1 MIWLVATVDILDL
14 KENVEKIVNSN
25 NQAGWILT
33 YN

>member
-1 MIWLVATVDILDL
+1 LDL